1 MRTAKP
7 VLSLLFASILTSFA
21 VAQPAVSQGDP
32 KERIKAI
39 RDLARQFGEGIP
51 GIEAYVHDPDLDVRL
66 EAVDRL
72 NGIGGPRTLSALIT
86 LTADPDPEIQLK
98 AIDGI
103 VSIYVSGYIKDGVSR
118 NVKRSA
124 EGVRVRFS
132 EPTNLVVDG
141 YVNVPPEAIEALTR
155 VLRDS
160 KSFDAKANA
169 ARALG
174 VLRAGSAVK
183 DLSNALYSKDDQ
195 LMFESLIALQKIRD
209 VSAGPSVAFLV
220 RDLSP
225 KVQVAALQTAGLLR
239 SQQAAAGIRMVI
251 RDSGNSRVQKEVLK
265 EAIEALAKIGDPAD
279 RDLFLRYL
287 GEKDSALRTAGAEG
301 LGRIKN
307 KDDIARMEQTFE
319 SERESLPRLADAFAV
334 VSLGR
339 IEMNEFSPFRYLVS
353 ALNRS
358 SQRPAALAYLTELAR
373 EPVTRQ
379 TLYSALSHGTK
390 DEKTGLC
397 QVIGESGDRESLPY
411 LSGLKDDSD
420 SSVAQTCLLSLRT
433 LETRLR

>member
-7 VLSLLFASILTSFA
+7 ILSLLFVSLCAFIA
-21 VAQPAVSQGDP
+21 VAQPLGIENDP
-32 KERIKAI
+32 KERIRTI

-51 GIEAYVHDPDLDVRL
+51 GIETYVHDPEINVRL
-66 EAVDRL
+66 EAVNRL
-72 NGIGGPRTLSALIT
+72 NDIGGPRTLNALIT
-86 LTADPDPEIQLK
+86 LTADSDPEVQLK

-103 VSIYVSGYIKDGVSR
+103 VSIYVSGYLKEGISR
-118 NVKRSA
+118 NVKRS
-124 EGVRVRFS
+124 EDGVKVRFND
-132 EPTNLVVDG
+132 PTDLVVDG
-141 YVNVPPEAIEALTR
+141 YVNVPQEAIGALR
-155 VLRDS
+155 GLLRDS
-160 KSFDAKANA
+160 KSFDVKASA

-183 DLSNALYSKDDQ
+183 DLSDALYSKNDQ
-195 LMFESLIALQKIRD
+195 LMYESLIALQKIRD
-209 VSAGPSVAFLV
+209 ASAGSSVAFLV
-220 RDLSP
+220 RDLNP
-225 KVQVAALQTAGLLR
+225 KVQMAALQTAGLLR

-251 RDSGNSRVQKEVLK
+251 KDGGNSKLQKEAVD
-265 EAIEALAKIGDPAD
+265 ALAKIGDPED
-279 RDLFLRYL
+279 RDRFLRLL

-307 KDDIARMEQTFE
+307 NADITRLDQAFE

-339 IEMNEFSPFRYLVS
+339 LEMNEFSPFRYLVS

-358 SQRPAALAYLTELAR
+358 SQRPAALAYLTEVAR
-373 EPVTRQ
+373 DPAARQ
-379 TLYSALSHGTK
+379 TLYTALPRGTK

-397 QVIGESGDRESLPY
+397 QVIGQSGDRDSLSY
-411 LSGLKDDSD
+411 LSSLKDDSD
-420 SSVAQTCLLSLRT
+420 SGVAQTCLLSLRT